1 MALEYGVFTA
11 CVALARALPLQL
23 ALALGRTL
31 AGTAYLLD
39 GRHRRRVARN
49 LCHAGV
55 AGNPAEA
62 RRLAWRNFQEFGRM
76 IVELAKMRQFIT
88 PENIPGHLRLGGDP
102 EAKELFFSGRDGV
115 PPSPAIIV
123 TAHYGNWELA
133 GMGYTLASGHP
144 LTSIIRPLDN
154 PLIGKWFHR
163 QRQGFGHRLQGKD
176 GALKSL
182 LGALRRGES
191 VCILA
196 DQHAIRAQGVETVFF
211 GHPARTH
218 TSPALLHLHTGVP
231 ILVALSRRLPG
242 DFQFEFTLAPP
253 IRLAPGKDK
262 DADIRHLAQAY
273 TGALEGL
280 IRQDPIQW
288 LWAHRRWLD
297 IDR

>member
-1 MALEYGVFTA
+1 MQLEYGTFIA
-11 CVALARALPLQL
+11 CVALARALPLRL
-23 ALALGRTL
+23 AFLMGRIL

-39 GRHRRRVARN
+39 RRHRRRVVRN

-55 AGNPAEA
+55 AKDQGEA
-62 RRLAWRNFQEFGRM
+62 RRLAWRNFQAFGRM
-76 IVELAKMRQFIT
+76 IVEVAKMRQFIT
-88 PENIPGHLRLGGDP
+88 PGNVHDHLRLGGDP
-102 EAKELFFSGRDGV
+102 EAKELFFTGRDGA

-144 LTSIIRPLDN
+144 LTSIIRPFDN
-154 PLIGKWFHR
+154 PLIGKWFYR
-163 QRQGFGHRLQGKD
+163 QRQGFGHRIHVKD

-191 VCILA
+191 ACILA
-196 DQHAIRAQGVETVFF
+196 DQHAIRAQGVETMFF

-218 TSPALLHLHTGVP
+218 ASPALLHLHTGVP
-231 ILVALSRRLPG
+231 ILVAVSRRLPG

-253 IRLAPGKDK
+253 IRLVPGPDK
-262 DADIRHLAQAY
+262 DADVRHLAQAY
-273 TGALEGL
+273 TDTLERL